1 MYCFLWLVSLTKA
14 SKYVMLMFIFFQN
27 YIYIFFILIFVHLL
41 FQRYPYRGKLS
52 GKTKQHFVLTLYQVA
67 DPGAPPLKQV
77 PMPDAYTQPIKP
89 QE

>member
-1 MYCFLWLVSLTKA
+1 M
-14 SKYVMLMFIFFQN
+14 
-27 YIYIFFILIFVHLL
+27 
-41 FQRYPYRGKLS
+41 S